1 MPQIESID
9 LSGYNAIIDKIAKDL
24 HDGKITQKDINQ
36 DLINQTY
43 NDLMDGASKGYGSD
57 FTKFG
62 KDAGSDAA
70 VLEMHKNIYRFS
82 HAKSVVELHEMNKAL
97 YDGDQIRQLPD
108 FKNEVEKINIRYNR
122 NYLETEY
129 NTARNAAEHARK
141 WQEYKADE
149 KLFPNLKYMTV
160 SDDRVRE
167 EHQVLHGIVKP
178 INDDFWNKYYPP
190 NGWNCRCYVVQTAEN
205 HTKENIEDKT
215 VPTTFLGNV
224 GKTGIIFSKGQSF
237 FQIAKEL
244 GTNETNKAFELSKLE
259 VPLIKRYKSENGA
272 KVNISPWTDT
282 RPDELSGNYKVA
294 VVLADKEKLNVD
306 LLAHLD
312 GWIVKGQSNP
322 EYRINGK
329 IADRKAPEST
339 NYKKS
344 LKRANEQGC
353 EIVVIDLS
361 KNKDTI
367 KNAEANIDNVLKLD
381 NIHPKIKEVYIVSS
395 DRKTVKH
402 YKRKKQS

>member
-1 MPQIESID
+1 
-9 LSGYNAIIDKIAKDL
+9 
-24 HDGKITQKDINQ
+24 
-36 DLINQTY
+36 
-43 NDLMDGASKGYGSD
+43 
-57 FTKFG
+57 
-62 KDAGSDAA
+62 
-70 VLEMHKNIYRFS
+70 MHKNIYRFS
-82 HAKSVVELHEMNKAL
+82 HAKSMVELHEINKAL
-97 YDGDQIRQLPD
+97 YDGEQMRQFPE
-108 FKNEVEKINIRYNR
+108 FRNEVEKINVRYNK

-129 NTARNAAEHARK
+129 TTARNAAEHARK
-141 WQEYKADE
+141 WQEYQADK

-160 SDDRVRE
+160 ADDRVRD
-167 EHQVLHGIVKP
+167 EHQALHGIIKP
-178 INDDFWNKYYPP
+178 IDDDFWNNYFPP
-190 NGWNCRCYVVQTAEN
+190 NGWNCRCYTVQTAE
-205 HTKENIEDKT
+205 KADEGKYEDKT
-215 VPTTFLGNV
+215 VPQTFIGNV
-224 GKTGIIFSKGQSF
+224 GKTGVIFSKGQSF

-259 VPLIKRYKSENGA
+259 VPLIKRYKSPSGA
-272 KVNISPWTDT
+272 KVNVSPWTDT

-312 GWIVKGQSNP
+312 GWVVKGKSNP

-344 LKRANEQGC
+344 LSRANEQGC
-353 EIVVIDLS
+353 EIVVMDLS

-367 KNAEANIDNVLKLD
+367 ENAEAKIDNVLKLD
-381 NIHPKIKEVYIVSS
+381 NVHTNIKEVYIVSS

>member
-1 MPQIESID
+1 MS
-9 LSGYNAIIDKIAKDL
+9 SYHAIIDKIAKDL
-24 HDGKITQKDINQ
+24 HDGKITSKDISQ

-43 NDLMDGASKGYGSD
+43 NDLIGGVSDGFGPG

-70 VLEMHKNIYRFS
+70 VLEMHKNVYRFS
-82 HAKSVVELHEMNKAL
+82 HAKSMAQLHEINKAL
-97 YDGDQIRQLPD
+97 YDGEQIRQLSD
-108 FKNEVEKINIRYNR
+108 FKTEVEKINVRYNR

-129 NTARNAAEHARK
+129 HTARNAAEHARK
-141 WQEYKADE
+141 WQEYQEDAA
-149 KLFPNLKYMTV
+149 LFPNLKYMTV
-160 SDDRVRE
+160 ADDRVRD
-167 EHQVLHGIVKP
+167 EHQVLHGVIKP
-178 INDDFWNKYYPP
+178 IDDDFWNNYYPP
-190 NGWNCRCYVVQTAEN
+190 NGWNCRCYTVQTAE
-205 HTKENIEDKT
+205 KADQGKYEDKT
-215 VPTTFLGNV
+215 VPQTFMGNV
-224 GKTGIIFSKGQSF
+224 GKTGVIFSKGQSF

-259 VPLIKRYKSENGA
+259 VPLLKRYKSPTGA
-272 KVNISPWTDT
+272 KVNVSPWTDN
-282 RPDELSGNYKVA
+282 RPDELAGNYKVA
-294 VVLADKEKLNVD
+294 MVLADKEKLNVD

-312 GWIVKGQSNP
+312 GWVVKGQSNP

-329 IADRKAPEST
+329 MADRKAPGST

-344 LKRANEQGC
+344 LSRANEQGC

-367 KNAEANIDNVLKLD
+367 ENAAVKIDNVLKLD
-381 NIHPKIKEVYIVSS
+381 VHTKIKEVYIVSS